1 MVFNSPLRYPGG
13 KNRLAKFI
21 ADVCCLNR
29 LTGHY
34 VEPYAGGAA
43 VALHLLFN
51 DYVKT
56 VTIND
61 KDRAVYAFWHSI
73 LNHPQ
78 EFCQRI
84 ERCIVNV
91 RTWKRHKIIQNDQ
104 DASLFDLGF
113 STFFLNRTNRS
124 GILSGGILGGMKQD
138 GIYKINCRFNKTDLI
153 ERIQKIASLNSRIQV
168 FNLDAEALIRKI
180 QKKKGCMNTLYY
192 LDPPYFQKGPLLYM
206 NYYDADDHRALADR
220 IKKIKD
226 SRWIV
231 SYDSVPT
238 IKKYYRGYGKMEY
251 LLTHTAYGNSLGS
264 EVLFFSNNLLIPE
277 IVPPMKAL
285 P

>member
-21 ADVCCLNR
+21 ADVCRLNH

-43 VALHLLFN
+43 VALHLLLN

-138 GIYKINCRFNKTDLI
+138 GVYKINCRFNKTDLI

-168 FNLDAEALIRKI
+168 FNLDAETLIRKI
-180 QKKKGCMNTLYY
+180 QKRKGCMNTLYY
-192 LDPPYFQKGPLLYM
+192 LDPPYF
-206 NYYDADDHRALADR
+206 R
-220 IKKIKD
+220 
-226 SRWIV
+226 
-231 SYDSVPT
+231 
-238 IKKYYRGYGKMEY
+238 RGHYC
-251 LLTHTAYGNSLGS
+251 T
-264 EVLFFSNNLLIPE
+264 
-277 IVPPMKAL
+277 
-285 P
+285 